1 VLRWKSVLFTFINY
15 SCRRRMVEKLEAKG
29 KLENPEGLQRNPS
42 GDRRIDK
49 YDDDYRR
56 KPSYAD
62 EERKDR

>member
-1 VLRWKSVLFTFINY
+1 
-15 SCRRRMVEKLEAKG
+15 MVEKLEAKG